1 MHGADATQGSGQY
14 DTMSAALPELPP
26 GLPENQLAIR
36 RAVLGLC
43 RTMQWAAI
51 NEFSLPN
58 AGRRADIMALL
69 PDHSLTCI
77 EIKSGIRDFQTDQKW
92 TDYRSWSDRLFFAVD
107 DNFPLSLLP
116 VDVGVI
122 VVSLNMLPESLRNTV
137 VAECA
142 IVREPEAHK
151 LAPARR
157 RTLLHL
163 VATVAA
169 NRLMSLEDPAITA
182 SLRAARRTE

>member
-1 MHGADATQGSGQY
+1 MTTDLSEISCPA
-14 DTMSAALPELPP
+14 PF
-26 GLPENQLAIR
+26 GLPETQLAIR

-43 RTMQWAAI
+43 RTMNWAAL
-51 NEFSLPN
+51 NEFALPA

-77 EIKSGIRDFQTDQKW
+77 EVKSGLRDFQTDQKW
-92 TDYRSWSDRLFFAVD
+92 PEYRDWSDRLFFAID
-107 DNFPLSLLP
+107 DTFPLDLIP
-116 VDVGVI
+116 QDVGVI
-122 VVSLNMLPESLRNTV
+122 VVTVSAVPAALRDSIL
-137 VAECA
+137 AECT
-142 IVREPEAHK
+142 ILREPAVHR

-163 VATVAA
+163 FGTTAA
-169 NRLMSLEDPAITA
+169 SRLMSLEDPAITA